1 MPTPAE
7 PSPGPVSTLTGLW
20 RSVERKA
27 ELYKRTRDPQMREQ
41 LAGLLWQAMVTEGQ
55 IIARKQLPL
64 HHPHEPKDMAEDA
77 TASLLGKGMTLMLNK
92 HEPDG
97 NAQGRKAGLRTYL
110 AAAISYKL
118 RDYARKERWQQVA
131 PPDRGAAT
139 LSPGAEAALEPDAHP
154 LAKNPATTIEA
165 ALGQAEFWRIAKEE
179 LDPDRELPVL
189 LAYLAGHPRKAGAA
203 LLGITD
209 SVYKSRLEG
218 LVTKL
223 ARRYNGAFGSQPDE
237 DEAG

>member
-7 PSPGPVSTLTGLW
+7 PSPGPASSLGAQWRTLQ
-20 RSVERKA
+20 RKA
-27 ELYKRTRDPQMREQ
+27 ELYKRTRDPQVREE
-41 LAGLLWQAMVTEGQ
+41 LAGLLWQAMVSEGQ
-55 IIARKQLPL
+55 IIARKQIPV
-64 HHPHEPKDMAEDA
+64 HHPHPPKDMAEDA
-77 TASLLGKGMTLMLNK
+77 TASLLGKGMTLLLEK
-92 HEPDG
+92 HDLASNPKCGE
-97 NAQGRKAGLRTYL
+97 AGLRTYL

-118 RDYARKERWQQVA
+118 RDYARKERWQQAA
-131 PPDRGAAT
+131 PPDRSAAT
-139 LSPGAEAALEPDAHP
+139 LSPGDGAALAPDAHP
-154 LAKNPATTIEA
+154 LAQNPATTIEA

-218 LVTKL
+218 LVAKL
-223 ARRYNGAFGSQPDE
+223 ARRYNGAFGSQPNE